1 MPVTRGSHSGS
12 CAAGAKGLPVMNPAM
27 GEEGAN
33 PEPPPST
40 SVALPLLPPSSRLCS
55 RHPPTPPLPPSA
67 SVALCLLP
75 PSSHLHSCHPPAPP
89 LPPSTSV
96 ASPPLPIL
104 PPHPCFPAP
113 LWHCPC
119 SRAAILPPHPCL
131 VFWNPWNQHH
141 TSEQVALSNL
151 TTPAVEGT
159 GGKIVE
165 TCKLVA
171 NEEN

>member
-12 CAAGAKGLPVMNPAM
+12 RAAGAKVLPVMNPAM

-55 RHPPTPPLPPSA
+55 RHPPTPSLPPSA
-67 SVALCLLP
+67 SVALPLLP
-75 PSSHLHSCHPPAPP
+75 RSHPPTP
-89 LPPSTSV
+89 
-96 ASPPLPIL
+96 
-104 PPHPCFPAP
+104 
-113 LWHCPC
+113 
-119 SRAAILPPHPCL
+119 PCL

>member
-33 PEPPPST
+33 PEP
-40 SVALPLLPPSSRLCS
+40 
-55 RHPPTPPLPPSA
+55 
-67 SVALCLLP
+67 
-75 PSSHLHSCHPPAPP
+75 
-89 LPPSTSV
+89 PPSTSV

-165 TCKLVA
+165 ACKLVA
-171 NEEN
+171 NEENEEIC